1 MHIAFK
7 SVNSINTFGKMF
19 GFATFNTLSPKDVT
33 RKFQFFFQFICEKI
47 VYPEL
52 LEVED
57 LDETE
62 RGEGGFG
69 STGTN

>member
-1 MHIAFK
+1 
-7 SVNSINTFGKMF
+7 
-19 GFATFNTLSPKDVT
+19 L
-33 RKFQFFFQFICEKI
+33 RFQFICEKI

-57 LDETE
+57 LDQTE